1 MTLLLYLAAFVLLW
15 LEVPA
20 FSQAKASYTL
30 GLTPAYAV
38 LCVAG
43 LDLLPSNRVVR
54 AAVFAFVLCWSVLV
68 YGAYFV
74 V

>member
-1 MTLLLYLAAFVLLW
+1 LYVTAFALLA

-30 GLTPAYAV
+30 GLTPVYAV

-43 LDLLPSNRVVR
+43 FDVLPSNRAIR
-54 AAVFAFVLCWSVLV
+54 AAATALIVCWCALA
-68 YGAYFV
+68 YGAYFIV
-74 V
+74 